1 MIQIA
6 SVTPWSSRARV
17 SASFRKASA
26 IFVKIIV
33 PRIRPGSFDRR
44 QPFRVCN
51 DPGDALSPLA
61 TLENG
66 RTKHWCQFL
75 CPPML
80 SDCHCPISSGWRF
93 HLHNQAASTTSTAS
107 EATAAPA
114 TARNF
119 FDDFMYSNVF
129 LVEDIECRQIHDRD
143 SFLMESD
150 SVTRRDVFRR
160 YICLRPTGF
169 CGCAGRQCQGHP
181 GDPQ

>member
-1 MIQIA
+1 
-6 SVTPWSSRARV
+6 
-17 SASFRKASA
+17 
-26 IFVKIIV
+26 
-33 PRIRPGSFDRR
+33 
-44 QPFRVCN
+44 
-51 DPGDALSPLA
+51 
-61 TLENG
+61 
-66 RTKHWCQFL
+66 
-75 CPPML
+75 ML

-143 SFLMESD
+143 FFLMESD

-160 YICLRPTGF
+160 YICPDPLVFADGPPANAKDIPAIPNSGIARLTRFRLGLCFVCDIPTF
-169 CGCAGRQCQGHP
+169 CNTL
-181 GDPQ
+181 DPKISTNGPQDFAVQNRSLNLSVCTALNALWN